1 MRMLSEGA
9 ESKVFETSI
18 FGRSAVVK
26 VRQPKAYR
34 IRELDE
40 ALRRTRTRKEAK
52 AMHKANIAGVR
63 TPEIFAIGKFSIY
76 MEKVPGKLLKD
87 ANDEGIDYGAIGMM
101 LARMHNA
108 DVTHGDFTP
117 ANIVVGEEGICI
129 IDFGLSDVS
138 NSIED
143 KAIDLLLMKRSISG
157 ENYHIMESAY
167 RKESKNPEQIVLRLA
182 EIEKRG
188 RYQIRTLA

>member
-1 MRMLSEGA
+1 MKMLSEGA

-52 AMHKANIAGVR
+52 AMYRASSAGVR
-63 TPEIFAIGKFSIY
+63 TPEIFGIGKFSIY

-87 ANDEGIDYGAIGMM
+87 AADERIDYETIGLM
-101 LARMHNA
+101 LAKMHSVN
-108 DVTHGDFTP
+108 VTHGDFTP
-117 ANIVVGEEGICI
+117 ANIVVGEQGICI

-157 ENYHIMESAY
+157 DDYSTMESAY
-167 RKESKNPEQIVLRLA
+167 RKESKNPEEIIIRLA

-188 RYQIRTLA
+188 RYQVRTLT